1 MLSYAKGLKRSQRD
15 PSAIQGRMA
24 LGLGSRVCE
33 WLLSW
38 NGAWIKDSCSL
49 FVPHCVI
56 FSAIAKQRS
65 GTV

>member
-1 MLSYAKGLKRSQRD
+1 MLSYAKVLKRSQRG
-15 PSAIQGRMA
+15 PGENGGRMA

-38 NGAWIKDSCSL
+38 NGAWIKDRCSL

-56 FSAIAKQRS
+56 FAAMSSIA
-65 GTV
+65 

>member
-1 MLSYAKGLKRSQRD
+1 MLSYAKVLKRSQRG
-15 PSAIQGRMA
+15 PGENGGRMA

-56 FSAIAKQRS
+56 FAAMSSIA
-65 GTV
+65 

>member
-1 MLSYAKGLKRSQRD
+1 MLSYAKVLKRSQRG
-15 PSAIQGRMA
+15 PGENGGRMA
-24 LGLGSRVCE
+24 LGVASRVCE

-56 FSAIAKQRS
+56 FAAMSSIA
-65 GTV
+65 